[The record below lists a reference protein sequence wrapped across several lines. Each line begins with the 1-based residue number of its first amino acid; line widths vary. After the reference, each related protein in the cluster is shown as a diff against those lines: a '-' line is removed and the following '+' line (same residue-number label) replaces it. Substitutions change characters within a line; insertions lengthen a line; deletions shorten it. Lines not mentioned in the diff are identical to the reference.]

1 MKSYRSNKRVQ
12 KSPYQNVDIHQWK
25 LRWFFLFIPDSL
37 KQWTVTWHTYVRVP
51 AGFINTRRVH
61 KGNMAIISH
70 SNFWIHF
77 FELESWMKS
86 YRSNKRVQKSPY
98 QNVDIHQWKLRW
110 FFLFIPD
117 SLKQWTVTWHTYV
130 RVPAGFIN
138 TRSTDHIFVYHQAT
152 NVVCVFVIY
161 AI

>member
-25 LRWFFLFIPDSL
+25 LRWLSLFHPGLPETMDSHMTHL
-37 KQWTVTWHTYVRVP
+37 
-51 AGFINTRRVH
+51 
-61 KGNMAIISH
+61 
-70 SNFWIHF
+70 
-77 FELESWMKS
+77 
-86 YRSNKRVQKSPY
+86 RS
-98 QNVDIHQWKLRW
+98 
-110 FFLFIPD
+110 
-117 SLKQWTVTWHTYV
+117 
-130 RVPAGFIN
+130 VPAGFIN